1 MSYRVVKFQ
10 QTPNPNALKVILDRP
25 LPEPIRSFRH
35 AVDAEGDALG
45 EALFALPGVTGVLLS
60 GPWLTV
66 NKSPAAAWT
75 AIRRGVERVLSATA

>member
-10 QTPNPNALKVILDRP
+10 ETPNPNALKVILDRP

-35 AVDAEGDALG
+35 ADDAKGDALG

-60 GPWLTV
+60 GEWLTV
-66 NKSPAAAWT
+66 NKSPAAAWGGIKT
-75 AIRRGVERVLSATA
+75 GVERVLGGAA